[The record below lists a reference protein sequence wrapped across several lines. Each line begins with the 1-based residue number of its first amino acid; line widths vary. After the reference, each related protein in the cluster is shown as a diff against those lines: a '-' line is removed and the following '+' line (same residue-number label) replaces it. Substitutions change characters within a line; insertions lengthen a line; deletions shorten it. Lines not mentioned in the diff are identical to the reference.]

1 MDVLKFGFR
10 YWKRN
15 LGFSILTQIMSFIA
29 LGADLLL
36 PMLTALF
43 IDYIIKDS
51 AVKNDNVF
59 SFLLD
64 GSYGQVHTMEL
75 FWHLAM
81 VFLCLLFLKLILV
94 YCKNVLNQ
102 KLGLNLE
109 TDLRLATFHKLME
122 LDSSTI
128 SEYNTGEL
136 LTTIN
141 SDTIMFKEMF
151 CRIIPNILDS
161 AFVLIIAVILLA
173 SINPWLLVIP
183 LLMMPVFAFALIRFK
198 KLARLNFRNIRAC
211 NSDMNLKVQEN
222 IEAVRLV
229 RSFTNEEKEQE
240 KFDEANQVL
249 KDSYIKQV
257 RLSASFEAA
266 FSAIKQFAYIGS
278 IAVSAILVMN
288 GYIRVGY
295 LASCAAYILKIMDYI
310 TMINN
315 MMFQMQQQ
323 IVSGYKMMH
332 FMECESRIP
341 DGSETI
347 DESTPPHISFR
358 NASMTILDKPVLQ
371 NVDLDIPYGKKI
383 GIVGGTGSGKSTL
396 LEAMIRIHDVS
407 EGEIMLNGK
416 NIQSY
421 SLQSL
426 RRQFA
431 YVYQDVFLFSNTID
445 SNISYAN
452 PEVEE
457 EAVIRA
463 AEHAQAHNFITH
475 LEEGYQTIV
484 GERGLGISGGQKQRV
499 SIARAL
505 LKDAPILVLDDSTS
519 ALDVD
524 TEKRLLQAIR
534 TNYSDRTLLI
544 SAHRMSSV
552 VDCDEILYLL
562 NGKIVERGTFEE
574 LMKLNGHF
582 ASVYNIQEA
591 QKKSVIDFDQL
602 AEGGAR

>member
-1 MDVLKFGFR
+1 MDVLKFGFH

-15 LGFSILTQIMSFIA
+15 LGFSIMTQIMSFIA

-43 IDYIIKDS
+43 IDYVIKASD
-51 AVKNDNVF
+51 VTDDNLF
-59 SFLLD
+59 SFMLD
-64 GSYGQVHTMEL
+64 GSHGQVHTMEL
-75 FWHLAM
+75 FWHLAIL
-81 VFLCLLFLKLILV
+81 FLALLFLKLTLV
-94 YCKNVLNQ
+94 YFKNVLNQ
-102 KLGLNLE
+102 KLGLRLE

-122 LDSSTI
+122 LDSATI

-151 CRIIPNILDS
+151 CRILPNILDS
-161 AFVLIIAVILLA
+161 VFVLIISVILLA
-173 SINPWLLVIP
+173 SIHLCLLIIP
-183 LLMMPVFAFALIRFK
+183 VLMMPVFAFALIRFK
-198 KLARLNFRNIRAC
+198 KLARLNFRHIRSC
-211 NSDMNLKVQEN
+211 NSDMNLTVQEN

-229 RSFTNEEKEQE
+229 RSFTNEEKEKE
-240 KFDEANQVL
+240 KFDGCNQNL
-249 KDSYIKQV
+249 KQSYIKQV

-266 FSAIKQFAYIGS
+266 FSAIKQTAYIGS
-278 IAVSAILVMN
+278 IAVSAILVIH
-288 GYIRVGY
+288 GYIMVGY
-295 LASCAAYILKIMDYI
+295 LASCASYILKIMDYI

-315 MMFQMQQQ
+315 MIFQMQQQ

-341 DGSETI
+341 DGKEPVDTQ
-347 DESTPPHISFR
+347 TAPHLEFR
-358 NASMTILDKPVLQ
+358 HSSVKILDKTILQ
-371 NVDLDIPYGKKI
+371 DISLDIPYGKKI

-396 LEAMIRIHDVS
+396 LETLIRIHDLS
-407 EGEIMLNGK
+407 EGEILLNGK
-416 NIQSY
+416 NICTY
-421 SLQSL
+421 SLESL

-445 SNISYAN
+445 SNISYAD
-452 PEVEE
+452 PEIDEKE
-457 EAVIRA
+457 VIRA
-463 AEHAQAHNFITH
+463 AKHAQAHDFITK
-475 LEEGYQTIV
+475 LEDGYETIV

-505 LKDAPILVLDDSTS
+505 LKNAPVLVLDDSTS
-519 ALDVD
+519 ALDTE
-524 TEKRLLQAIR
+524 TEKKLLQEIH
-534 TNYSDRTLLI
+534 THYSDKTVLI
-544 SAHRMSSV
+544 SAHRLSSV

-562 NGKIVERGTFEE
+562 DGQIVERGTFDE
-574 LMKLNGHF
+574 LMALNGHF

-602 AEGGAR
+602 AEGGTR

>member
-1 MDVLKFGFR
+1 
-10 YWKRN
+10 
-15 LGFSILTQIMSFIA
+15 
-29 LGADLLL
+29 
-36 PMLTALF
+36 
-43 IDYIIKDS
+43 
-51 AVKNDNVF
+51 
-59 SFLLD
+59 
-64 GSYGQVHTMEL
+64 
-75 FWHLAM
+75 
-81 VFLCLLFLKLILV
+81 
-94 YCKNVLNQ
+94 
-102 KLGLNLE
+102 
-109 TDLRLATFHKLME
+109 
-122 LDSSTI
+122 
-128 SEYNTGEL
+128 
-136 LTTIN
+136 
-141 SDTIMFKEMF
+141 MFKEMF

-161 AFVLIIAVILLA
+161 AFVLVIAIILLA
-173 SINPWLLVIP
+173 SINAWLLIIP
-183 LLMMPVFAFALIRFK
+183 LLMMPVFAFALVRFK
-198 KLARLNFRNIRAC
+198 KLARLNFRNIRSC

-240 KFDEANQVL
+240 KFNESNQNL
-249 KDSYIKQV
+249 RDSYIKQV
-257 RLSASFEAA
+257 KLSASFEAA

-278 IAVSAILVMN
+278 IAVSAVLVMN
-288 GYIRVGY
+288 GQIRVGY

-341 DGSETI
+341 DGTEAVA
-347 DESTPPHISFR
+347 DNGAPHIRFR
-358 NASMTILDKPVLQ
+358 NASLKILDKPVLQ
-371 NVDLDIPYGKKI
+371 NIDLDIPYGRKI

-396 LEAMIRIHDVS
+396 LEALIRIHDVS
-407 EGEIMLNGK
+407 EGEILLNGR
-416 NIQSY
+416 NIKDY
-421 SLQSL
+421 SLKSL
-426 RRQFA
+426 RSQFA

-445 SNISYAN
+445 SNISYAD

-457 EAVIRA
+457 ETVICA
-463 AEHAQAHNFITH
+463 AEHAQAHDFITK
-475 LEEGYQTIV
+475 LEEGYDTIV

-505 LKDAPILVLDDSTS
+505 VKDAPVLVLDDSTS

-524 TEKRLLQAIR
+524 TEKRLLEAINR
-534 TNYSDRTLLI
+534 HYSDKTLLI

-562 NGKIVERGTFEE
+562 DGEIVERGTFEE
-574 LMKLNGHF
+574 LMRQNGHF